1 MKKSHKFYLA
11 LCMSAMIA
19 LSGCA
24 SGEASGDGGKP
35 GDGNAVGSENQ
46 VAEGSGKESGDDS
59 AAEGDDVGTR
69 VTFEGQDLAGNTVSS
84 DIFSDTKLTMVNV
97 WATYCNPCLSEMPE
111 LGELAGEYDSGDF
124 QIIGIVSDVQEG
136 AGDEGLELA
145 AYLVEQ
151 TGADYPHLLL
161 NESLYYGLLTDVSA
175 VPTTF
180 FIDGEGNILD
190 TVVGAQDKA
199 GWKEKI
205 DGLLEE
211 R

>member
-1 MKKSHKFYLA
+1 MKNSYKSYL
-11 LCMSAMIA
+11 LGCMMTMSV
-19 LSGCA
+19 LGGCA
-24 SGEASGDGGKP
+24 GGAGASDDGLKGNGEILE
-35 GDGNAVGSENQ
+35 SESQ
-46 VAEGSGKESGDDS
+46 TGEDS
-59 AAEGDDVGTR
+59 AAEGDEASAQV
-69 VTFEGQDLAGNTVSS
+69 VFEGQDLEGNAVSS
-84 DIFSDTKLTMVNV
+84 DIFSGKKLTMVNV
-97 WATYCNPCLSEMPE
+97 WATYCNPCLSEMPG

-136 AGDEGLELA
+136 AGEEGVELA
-145 AYLVEQ
+145 AYLARE

-161 NESLYYGLLTDVSA
+161 NESLYYGLLSDVSA

-205 DGLLEE
+205 DGFLEE
-211 R
+211 E